1 MAGGQLDEEVVQELM
16 WQDDEK
22 FEETVS
28 TLTMR
33 GLLDLVT
40 ALQNSMAEEQHRFDQ
55 LSIQLQMYQDTE
67 CAEHKRISAALCTS
81 QMRLARLCTRNMR
94 CFTQQA
100 IRAKEPRLINNHVM
114 ESTENSEC
122 NFQNNLKFFQKQSR
136 EDSQIEN
143 DKYQINGKTED
154 CDFVVHKADYG
165 EPDIPSPDY
174 NSEEEDYQVHRNE
187 DYVDNTSSYVTD
199 PRRYVYYQDDKE
211 LEVIPEEDEEFEDMQ
226 EMQHPLESHTKD
238 GVDDDSIKISQ
249 TECDSGVT
257 DDQRSSAAEECD
269 LEEDECD
276 KLSLGDTDSAKGS
289 LVPESVSH
297 SPVCLEKQSLRIN
310 TDASFQQCVDESSSP
325 KDEQLKF
332 VPERSSNREMGVNLN
347 IMDSTNLKIVKDTLC
362 RIQDREIDEIE
373 SAPIDTRQK
382 HIIHKERESD
392 IRRTRNL
399 TCSWDP
405 INLLQKLYHLEFIQV
420 LPNKSAIYINME
432 GYLEKLPSGRK
443 KATYWNPWKRK
454 YFQAKDGYLSCF
466 ENSQS
471 DKPST
476 KISLMGG
483 SIDSL
488 ENNMLGIDDKK
499 GHYIVV
505 KCSNKEDAE
514 EWKKALLSQCT
525 DDVSLTYIHPVQF
538 PLKNHRD
545 VIIIDLGS
553 CSIRAG
559 ILMDQPTLPQVFF
572 PTVCSI
578 DKISGKET
586 FGMECLLPNIRQKST
601 LSFPVLPSAKITKY
615 TFDVERFPNLLTKVF
630 QELNVNPSEYKVQL
644 CIPRSFSLQTQVI
657 VVKTLLE
664 EFGVQAINLTHQAIS
679 SLYAYNATSGIVVD
693 IGDRL
698 DILPIIDG
706 YIVES
711 GVTRLPY
718 GGQRIIHHLRHNLAQ
733 KHISLVSDVESFIV
747 RYILEQSCYIAQ
759 NYESEMERFLNDP
772 ENIEKSISVKEFFQE
787 ECPWNE
793 ITLDYG
799 RFQAPEGLFTPDLW
813 GLDNPGLHKLVHFAI
828 KECSMD
834 IRREMARSI
843 YISGGVSLL
852 HGFAERLQA
861 EVDKLTPPTVTP
873 KVHASPYRYH
883 MAYLGA
889 CQLASS
895 KEFEQVC
902 VTLLEWRRQGNAC
915 LRKWH
920 I

>member
-1 MAGGQLDEEVVQELM
+1 MARGRLDEEAVQELM

-22 FEETVS
+22 FEETVTTLS
-28 TLTMR
+28 TR
-33 GLLDLVT
+33 DLLDLVT

-55 LSIQLQMYQDTE
+55 LSIELQMYQDTE
-67 CAEHKRISAALCTS
+67 CVDHKRIFAALCTS
-81 QMRLARLCTRNMR
+81 QIRLARLCTRNMR

-100 IRAKEPRLINNHVM
+100 IKAKELRSIDGHVM
-114 ESTENSEC
+114 DSTENPEGA
-122 NFQNNLKFFQKQSR
+122 FQMRATEEKGYEEGH
-136 EDSQIEN
+136 EDA
-143 DKYQINGKTED
+143 KYQMNGKLED

-174 NSEEEDYQVHRNE
+174 NSEEEDYQVHRSE
-187 DYVDNTSSYVTD
+187 DYVDNTSSYASD
-199 PRRYVYYQDDKE
+199 PRRYIYYQDEKE
-211 LEVIPEEDEEFEDMQ
+211 LEVIPEEDEEFEDIQ
-226 EMQHPLESHTKD
+226 EMQSPSGSHVKD
-238 GVDDDSIKISQ
+238 GIDDESTKISQ

-289 LVPESVSH
+289 LLPDSVSQ
-297 SPVCLEKQSLRIN
+297 SPTCSDRLSFRVMADSGHPQSPDVTGTL
-310 TDASFQQCVDESSSP
+310 SS
-325 KDEQLKF
+325 DVRTKF
-332 VPERSSNREMGVNLN
+332 AQENYLIRETHADLN
-347 IMDSTNLKIVKDTLC
+347 IMNGTNLKVVKDMQC
-362 RIQDREIDEIE
+362 KVQQVEEIQ
-373 SAPIDTRQK
+373 SVQVDTRQVNAT
-382 HIIHKERESD
+382 EDEEEPD
-392 IRRTRNL
+392 VRRTKNL
-399 TCSWDP
+399 TSSWDP
-405 INLLQKLYHLEFIQV
+405 TNLLNKLYRLEYVQV
-420 LPNKSAIYINME
+420 LPNKSAIYINIE

-443 KATYWNPWKRK
+443 KATYWNPWKRR
-454 YFQAKDGYLSCF
+454 YFQAKDGYLYCF
-466 ENSQS
+466 ENSQC
-471 DKPST
+471 DKATT
-476 KISLMGG
+476 KLSLMGG
-483 SIDSL
+483 SVDSL

-505 KCSNKEDAE
+505 KCGNREDME
-514 EWKKALLSQCT
+514 EWKRALLSQCAE
-525 DDVSLTYIHPVQF
+525 DVALSYVHPVQF

-553 CSIRAG
+553 CSTRAG

-572 PTVCSI
+572 PTVCSV

-586 FGMECLLPNIRQKST
+586 FGMECLLPDIRQKAT

-630 QELNVNPSEYKVQL
+630 QELNVNPSQFKVQL
-644 CIPRSFSLQTQVI
+644 CIPRSFSLQTQII

-664 EFGVQAINLTHQAIS
+664 EFGVQAINLTHQAIA

-711 GVTRLPY
+711 GVSRLPY

-759 NYESEMERFLNDP
+759 NYEEEMERFRNDP
-772 ENIEKSISVKEFFQE
+772 ESVEKCVSVKEFFHDE
-787 ECPWNE
+787 SPWEE

-843 YISGGVSLL
+843 YVSGGVSLL
-852 HGFAERLQA
+852 NGFAERLQA

-873 KVHASPYRYH
+873 KVHTSPYRYH

-889 CQLASS
+889 CQLAAS
-895 KEFEQVC
+895 KEFDQVC
-902 VTLLEWRRQGNAC
+902 VTPQEWKQQGNAC
-915 LRKWH
+915 LKKWH
-920 I
+920 L